1 MKKPAKPVI
10 CIILTAVSG
19 YAFAQSDAVSSSAL
33 EKVLAGTDAQ
43 FAPALAGALEQIPV
57 FTLPAPSP
65 ARDGARNRELTDVT
79 EKWTCQGEV
88 ISAYPKIYKLFNS
101 EENSRIL
108 KVFHFTDPKGSERRV
123 EVYFT
128 GGDWMQYGLTY
139 FATTAGPSK
148 DQANVYP
155 ISDLSTPDPEDG
167 TIAPKIDPF
176 DSKKLAEFIVND
188 FLDADGNVK
197 PGFKS
202 IAAAAV
208 NP

>member
-1 MKKPAKPVI
+1 MKKLAKSI
-10 CIILTAVSG
+10 TCIILAAASG
-19 YAFAQSDAVSSSAL
+19 SAFAQSGVINNSVL
-33 EKVLAGTDAQ
+33 ENVLAGTDAQ
-43 FAPALAGALEQIPV
+43 LAPALNSALGQLPF
-57 FTLPAPSP
+57 FTLPAPAM

-79 EKWTCQGEV
+79 EKWTCQGDV
-88 ISAYPKIYKLFNS
+88 ISAYPKIYKLFHS
-101 EENSRIL
+101 EENSRII
-108 KVFHFTDPKGSERRV
+108 KIFHFTDPKGSERRI

-155 ISDLSTPDPEDG
+155 ISDLSTSDPEDG
-167 TIAPKIDPF
+167 AIAPKSDPF
-176 DSKKLAEFIVND
+176 DFKKLADFIIND

-197 PGFKS
+197 SGFKS

-208 NP
+208 TP